1 MEHNYVSERW
11 SFLLRQIYIGIDIAK
26 NLHYA
31 SIVDSF
37 GQVIEKPFPFENN
50 KEGFKILLSKTS
62 SFNKDDCIFGMEST
76 AHYSNNLS
84 NFLLINNFHIFI
96 INPLQTFALRKT
108 QIRDAKN
115 DKVDSFII
123 CQALTMHL
131 GNEVSLNDTF
141 VELRDICKSYQN
153 IMTMRSRTKI
163 QLISYLDQSFP
174 ELAKE
179 SKASIHGKAIYALL
193 KEYPLPAQI
202 NKVRMDKLTR
212 ILSDNSRG
220 KYKRDKALR
229 LKELCQTTV
238 GIQRDSLGLQ
248 IQLAISQIELYSK
261 QLEEIKS
268 KISDIVS
275 SLDSPIMTIPGMGII
290 QAAMILSSI
299 KNINL
304 FSSPSKVL
312 AYAGL
317 DPRVRQSGNF
327 TAVTTRMSKRGSSM
341 LRYAL
346 IMSAHNVVKN
356 NKTFKDYYDK
366 KRGEGKRH
374 YNALGHVANKLVR
387 VIYKLLSC
395 NINFDLN

>member
-1 MEHNYVSERW
+1 M
-11 SFLLRQIYIGIDIAK
+11 RQIYIGIDIAK

-31 SIVDSF
+31 SIIDSY
-37 GQVIEKPFPFENN
+37 GEILEKPFSFQNN
-50 KEGFKILLSKTS
+50 KEGFEILLSKIQ
-62 SFNKDDCIFGMEST
+62 SFNNEDCIFGLEST

-84 NFLLINNFHIFI
+84 NFLLIHNCHVVI

-108 QIRDAKN
+108 QMRDAKN
-115 DKVDSFII
+115 DKIDSFII
-123 CQALTMHL
+123 CQALTLHL
-131 GNEVSLNDTF
+131 GAKVTLQDTL
-141 VELRDICKSYQN
+141 VELKDICKSYQN
-153 IMTMRSRTKI
+153 IMTMRSRAKI
-163 QLISYLDQSFP
+163 QLITYLDQSFP

-179 SKASIHGKAIYALL
+179 FKKSVHGKAIYALL
-193 KEYPLPAQI
+193 KEYPLPSKI

-212 ILSDNSRG
+212 ILNSNSKG
-220 KYKRDKALR
+220 KYKRAKALR
-229 LKELCQTTV
+229 LKVLCQNTV

-248 IQLAISQIELYSK
+248 IQLAISQIELYTN

-268 KISDIVS
+268 EVTDIVL
-275 SLDSPIMTIPGMGII
+275 SLDSPIMTIPGMGIM

-299 KNINL
+299 KDIRL

-327 TAVTTRMSKRGSSM
+327 SAVTTRMSKRGSSM

-346 IMSAHNVVKN
+346 IMSAHNAVKY

-366 KRGEGKRH
+366 KRSEGKRH
-374 YNALGHVANKLVR
+374 YNALGHTANKLVR
-387 VIYKLLSC
+387 VIYKLMTD
-395 NINFDLN
+395 NIEFKEV

>member
-1 MEHNYVSERW
+1 M
-11 SFLLRQIYIGIDIAK
+11 RQIYIGIDIAK

-31 SIVDSF
+31 SIIDSY
-37 GQVIEKPFPFENN
+37 GEVIEEAFPFENN
-50 KEGFKILLSKTS
+50 KEGFEILISKIQ
-62 SFNKDDCIFGMEST
+62 SFNKDDCIFAMEST

-84 NFLLINNFHIFI
+84 NYLLLNNYHVVI

-108 QIRDAKN
+108 QMRDAKN
-115 DKVDSFII
+115 DKIDSFII

-131 GNEVSLNDTF
+131 GNEVKFEDTL
-141 VELRDICKSYQN
+141 VELKDICKSYQN

-163 QLISYLDQSFP
+163 QLITYLDQSFP

-179 SKASIHGKAIYALL
+179 FKKSVHGKAIYALL
-193 KEYPLPAQI
+193 KKYPLPSKI
-202 NKVRMDKLTR
+202 NKVRIDKLTN
-212 ILSDNSRG
+212 ILSNNSHG
-220 KYKRDKALR
+220 KYKRGKAER
-229 LKELCQTTV
+229 LKELCLHTV

-268 KISDIVS
+268 EVTDIVL
-275 SLDSPIMTIPGMGII
+275 SLDSPIMSIPGMGII

-299 KNINL
+299 KDIKL

-327 TAVTTRMSKRGSSM
+327 SAVTTSMSKRGSSM

-366 KRGEGKRH
+366 KRSEGKRH
-374 YNALGHVANKLVR
+374 YNALGHTANKLVR
-387 VIYKLLSC
+387 VIYKLLTT
-395 NINFDLN
+395 NIKFDLE

>member
-1 MEHNYVSERW
+1 M
-11 SFLLRQIYIGIDIAK
+11 RQIYIGIDIAK

-31 SIVDSF
+31 SIIDSY
-37 GQVIEKPFPFENN
+37 GEVIEEAFPFENN
-50 KEGFKILLSKTS
+50 IEGFEILISKIQ

-84 NFLLINNFHIFI
+84 NYLLLNNYHVVI

-108 QIRDAKN
+108 QMRDAKN
-115 DKVDSFII
+115 DKIDSFII

-131 GNEVSLNDTF
+131 GNEVKFEDTLA
-141 VELRDICKSYQN
+141 ELKDICKSYQN

-163 QLISYLDQSFP
+163 QLITYLDQSFP

-179 SKASIHGKAIYALL
+179 FKKSVHGKAIYALL
-193 KEYPLPAQI
+193 KEYPLPSKI
-202 NKVRMDKLTR
+202 NKVRIDKLTN
-212 ILSDNSRG
+212 ILSSNSHG
-220 KYKRDKALR
+220 KYKRDKAER
-229 LKELCQTTV
+229 LKELCLHTV

-248 IQLAISQIELYSK
+248 IQLAISQIEPYSK

-268 KISDIVS
+268 EITNIVL
-275 SLDSPIMTIPGMGII
+275 SLDSPIMSIPGMGII

-299 KNINL
+299 KDIKL
-304 FSSPSKVL
+304 FSSPCKVL

-327 TAVTTRMSKRGSSM
+327 SAVTTRMSKRGSSM

-366 KRGEGKRH
+366 KRSEGKRH
-374 YNALGHVANKLVR
+374 YNALGHTANKLVR
-387 VIYKLLSC
+387 VIYKLLT
-395 NINFDLN
+395 NNTKFDLE